1 MRGGRS
7 NNRKAPNPLTRSYE
21 SNGPDVKI
29 RGTAH
34 HVGEKYLQLARDAQ
48 SSGDPVMAESY
59 LQHAEHYFRLI
70 AAAQQAQQQ
79 AAYGYQRQPGEAE
92 AEEIEDEDDFSG
104 LPDRFA
110 SPPER
115 FAASAQQQQS
125 YAPQPA
131 ASEPQPYQERS
142 YYNNNGNGSSHNNGR
157 PNYDRSERQDRPPR
171 QDRNQDRNYQSDRG
185 YQGQDR
191 NQDRNQ
197 DRGYQGQDRNGQ
209 DRNGQD
215 RNSQDRNGQDRN
227 QDRGFQGQDRT
238 YQERQPYQDR
248 QGQNRDQE
256 FRGPRGPR
264 REYREPRPAL
274 IPDTEASLPA
284 FITAPVR
291 LQPDVHMESPAD
303 EALPR
308 TITQPEAEGDAYL
321 LRPRRRRRSKA
332 EMLNDSFRGE
342 ATNAGDPA
350 GE

>member
-79 AAYGYQRQPGEAE
+79 AAFGYQKQPGEAE
-92 AEEIEDEDDFSG
+92 SEDYEEEDDFGG

-115 FAASAQQQQS
+115 FAQTSQQQP
-125 YAPQPA
+125 YASQQPA
-131 ASEPQPYQERS
+131 ADAQPYQERP
-142 YYNNNGNGSSHNNGR
+142 YYNNNGNGGGNHGNGNGR
-157 PNYDRSERQDRPPR
+157 QNYERPERQDRAPR
-171 QDRNQDRNYQSDRG
+171 QDRNQDRNYQSDRN

-191 NQDRNQ
+191 NQDRGNYQ
-197 DRGYQGQDRNGQ
+197 GQERNSDRNGYQGQDRGNYQ
-209 DRNGQD
+209 D
-215 RNSQDRNGQDRN
+215 
-227 QDRGFQGQDRT
+227 
-238 YQERQPYQDR
+238 RQPYQDR
-248 QGQNRDQE
+248 QHNRDQE
-256 FRGPRGPR
+256 PRNPRNGR
-264 REYREPRPAL
+264 REYREPRAAAAL
-274 IPDTEASLPA
+274 PDAEAGLPA

-291 LQPDVHMESPAD
+291 IQPDVHMDNGAD
-303 EALPR
+303 EGLPR
-308 TITQPEAEGDAYL
+308 NMAAQPEVEAEGAGYM
-321 LRPRRRRRSKA
+321 LRPRRRRRTKA
-332 EMLNDSFRGE
+332 EMAGNEDFRGE
-342 ATNAGDPA
+342 ATNASDPVGD
-350 GE
+350 